1 MEAMYRG
8 GSPATTTARKLPP
21 EAAMFYPKYMRRG
34 LFIWGLLGVAL
45 TASGAAAR
53 PPHIDRNAAETRP
66 PPKDGDGG
74 ADDADAPKDQARPKS
89 RQERERFRGVGARD
103 LPTNSRSVGLP
114 FAGRLRR
121 GVEIVPSEYLRY
133 TGEYAAAG
141 NFWGTWELVQLIER
155 AAYRVHQRV
164 PGAKLSIGELS
175 KANGGDIDGHASHE
189 AGRDVDI
196 AFYMLDGRGE
206 PVEPWA
212 FANFRDD
219 GTALPPNEGFRF
231 DDRRNFELVQK
242 LLTDGDARVQYI
254 FVGRGI
260 KRRVIAEA
268 RRQGARG
275 SVIDRMEQ
283 AMVQPAGNHPHRN
296 HFHVRI
302 YCAPADR
309 PSCEDR
315 APFHAWYPGTPP
327 TERLSLLTNAAAGGT
342 DGRAARR

>member
-1 MEAMYRG
+1 
-8 GSPATTTARKLPP
+8 
-21 EAAMFYPKYMRRG
+21 MRRG
-34 LFIWGLLGVAL
+34 LFIWGLLGMAL
-45 TASGAAAR
+45 IASAAAAR
-53 PPHIDRNAAETRP
+53 PPHIERNAAETPAP
-66 PPKDGDGG
+66 PPKDGDLRPGG
-74 ADDADAPKDQARPKS
+74 ADGPKDSAQPKS
-89 RQERERFRGVGARD
+89 RRERERFRGQGARD
-103 LPTNSRSVGLP
+103 LPSNSRSVGLP

-121 GVEIVPSEYLRY
+121 GVQVVQSDYLRY
-133 TGEYAAAG
+133 TGEYAAYG
-141 NFWGTWELVQLIER
+141 NFWGTWELVQLVER

-175 KANGGDIDGHASHE
+175 KASGGDIDGHASHE

-196 AFYMLDGRGE
+196 SFYMLDGRGE

-212 FANFRDD
+212 FANIRDD
-219 GTALPPNEGFRF
+219 GTALPPNEGMRF
-231 DDRRNFELVQK
+231 DDRRNYELVQK

-260 KRRVIAEA
+260 KRRILAEA
-268 RRQGARG
+268 RRQGARAT
-275 SVIDRMEQ
+275 VIDRME
-283 AMVQPAGNHPHRN
+283 ASMVQPAGGHPHRN

-327 TERLSLLTNAAAGGT
+327 DERLSLLVNPVAGGR
-342 DGRAARR
+342 DAISRRHP